1 MLANWKSKWT
11 SLGKKRKGW
20 ILGLTAIVVILAAG
34 TLWAQ
39 NRGSGIAMPGATM
52 LRSVTVS
59 KSTFQE
65 TITGS
70 GSIQAIDK
78 AILNARVMGTLSQV
92 LVEDEQ
98 MVEKDQ
104 LLFTI
109 ASPQTEAAL
118 EQAKYNYAVAKQN
131 YDKLA
136 MENQNGSIDLRD
148 ASLLV
153 AQTKTAYQT
162 AIENQG
168 NLVVK
173 ADATGT
179 VTDLPLMV
187 GESFTVGTPLAYVG
201 DDNGGVEVENE
212 ILLQKARYNLEQAQ
226 KAVDALQII
235 ADYDGVV
242 LDIPVSVGEDVVN
255 GQQLLKLDE
264 PERDRSDS
272 ASYALR
278 LSQAEVNLANRK
290 NALESLEIRATISG
304 RISDLGIKVGD
315 SISQQ
320 TIIAILG
327 DNRFM
332 EVEVMVPQNQING
345 IAIGNLANLTIN
357 AVNTSYTGKVASI
370 SSVWSTVNGVVSYP
384 VTIALDVEDEKLTV
398 GMSVIASITSS
409 GENVSSAYGLRGNL
423 KSSTQKTITPK
434 VTGTVVSIEIENGQW
449 LNEGDLLAVLKND
462 DLVVAYQQALKDLQ
476 DVRATTVTAKS
487 SAVVSR
493 VLISK
498 GDQVEKGQL
507 LMTLRSHLAEA
518 NLKQAEKEFQDL
530 YVKGN
535 HRYSAKVSGKIQE
548 IHVQIGQRV
557 AAGDLLLTLQ
567 NGDVVVAKDK
577 AAANYQSAQ
586 AAYSAIM
593 VNPEAGA
600 LAKAW
605 VSLVQAEA
613 NLADAERNYGY
624 LTVEAPL
631 TGKVFV
637 RPNFEAGDQVLT
649 DSQLAAVYDM
659 SIMQLVVNI
668 DEIDVAKIEIGM
680 ACKVTLDALPDRV
693 YGGVVHRISQEG
705 TAKDGVAT
713 YAITVNV
720 PKPTLIKT
728 AMTATADIVIFT
740 MEDTIAIPKSA
751 LQAGGDTAEQKM
763 VYLLN
768 DRGGLEE
775 RNVKVGRTTETMAVI
790 LEGLQEGEKVITTKI
805 GRIQ

>member
-1 MLANWKSKWT
+1 MLAKWKSKWT

-20 ILGLTAIVVILAAG
+20 ILGLTALVVIAVAV
-34 TLWAQ
+34 TLWTQ
-39 NRGSGIAMPGATM
+39 NRSSGIAMPGATM

-59 KSTFQE
+59 KGSFQE

-78 AILNARVMGTLSQV
+78 ATLNARVLGTLSQV

-104 LLFTI
+104 LLFI
-109 ASPQTEAAL
+109 IDSPQTEAAL
-118 EQAKYNYAVAKQN
+118 ELAKYNHALAKQN

-136 MENQNGSIDLRD
+136 MDNQNGSIDLRD

-162 AIENQG
+162 AIDNKA
-168 NLVVK
+168 NLMVK
-173 ADATGT
+173 AEANGT

-235 ADYDGVV
+235 AEYDGAV
-242 LDIPVSVGEDVVN
+242 LDIPVSVGEDVVT

-290 NALESLEIRATISG
+290 TALDGLEIRAAISG

-315 SISQQ
+315 SVNQQ

-345 IAIGNLANLTIN
+345 IAIGNQANLTIN
-357 AVNTSYTGKVASI
+357 AVNTTYTGKVVSI
-370 SSVWSTVNGVVSYP
+370 SSVWSMVNGVVSYP

-398 GMSVIASITSS
+398 GMSVVASITSS

-423 KSSTQKTITPK
+423 KSSTQKTITSK
-434 VTGTVVSIEIENGQW
+434 VTGTVSSIEISNGQW
-449 LNEGDLLAVLKND
+449 LKQGDLLVVLKND
-462 DLVVAYQQALKDLQ
+462 DLIVAYQQALKDLQ
-476 DVRATTVTAKS
+476 DVRATIVTAKS

-507 LMTLRSHLAEA
+507 LMTLRSNLAEA

-535 HRYSAKVSGKIQE
+535 HRYSAKLSGKIQE

-567 NGDVVVAKDK
+567 NEEIVVAQDK
-577 AAANYQSAQ
+577 AAASYQSAQ

-593 VNPEAGA
+593 YNPEAGA

-605 VSLVQAEA
+605 VNLVQAEA

-631 TGKVFV
+631 AGKVFV
-637 RPNFEAGDQVLT
+637 RPNFEAGDQVLA

-680 ACKVTLDALPDRV
+680 NCNVTLDALPDRV

-720 PKPTLIKT
+720 PNPTLIKT

-775 RNVKVGRTTETMAVI
+775 RNVTVGRTTETMAVI